1 VHHHIIRT
9 YNKAIANHTNCYH
22 NNLGSSSD
30 TYSIWYMDISKH
42 TTRAATLLITVQVAS
57 AASPS
62 DPWHADTRRPGIVS
76 RLTTQTHSSQT
87 NRSKHTHASA
97 SIQQPE
103 GVVVV
108 HLHHPAADTA
118 RTQATHSLDHT
129 PRPARPVCC
138 SMQAKPASCRLLLAA
153 IHTRKSS

>member
-1 VHHHIIRT
+1 MFLNLKIQKSFFCATVPVLNSST
-9 YNKAIANHTNCYH
+9 GFW
-22 NNLGSSSD
+22 NLG
-30 TYSIWYMDISKH
+30 
-42 TTRAATLLITVQVAS
+42 
-57 AASPS
+57 
-62 DPWHADTRRPGIVS
+62 
-76 RLTTQTHSSQT
+76 LTTQTHSSQT

-138 SMQAKPASCRLLLAA
+138 SMQAKPGGRLLFLRTDQTNTQLDPACQGRQELGNLMKKEPIMALARR
-153 IHTRKSS
+153 HQTNCTSNRSSNQTTQGTVVP